1 MPMTSTRN
9 IPDKA
14 SSSYSHFVRQAKHI
28 LPDKGYFVLAFTLI
42 LLAALASFDFSPAP
56 PMVVENEIAS
66 QDIYADRSFLFED
79 AIATAKKKEQAGLL
93 QPLVCDLVTRPAENI
108 RITLENFFIEANR
121 ADSPEARTALQGA
134 LAAELNDEISPDFI
148 QTLGKL
154 DFQKQALSAVLPV
167 VQSYMKA
174 GVLPDMRMAL
184 PFKGGVTVR
193 TISSMGSDDSNPIVG
208 EEVLYPEAQSLH
220 DIKSVQAV
228 ISQTIKPLSLS
239 SPEKRAMET
248 LFFGLLRPTLVPN
261 YEITKVRSMEIK
273 ARIEP
278 AVERIQKGEILVR
291 QGDRVTREQQMKAQT
306 FADKKG
312 HRFKVNNFIG
322 IAACGLLLS
331 SGLLF
336 SPSATKVG
344 IMLRRDYIFI
354 ATLLVTFALIAKGL
368 FALGMVVAES
378 SPTFD
383 PSTLAY
389 AVPIAGASGLSAL
402 IFTTRRYLVTGLLL
416 AFYCTMMSGSGLGM
430 FLFYFLGAMW
440 STWLTARAQTRQDMV
455 VQIVPL
461 SLGLL
466 ALWFGSTFLDGGT
479 HTRYLGEVVAT
490 IGGAAFSLLLV
501 FSLAP
506 VLEMAFNYTT
516 RFRLMELLNL
526 EQPLLQDLMLNAPG
540 TYHHSLIVANMV
552 EAGAKAIGAHSLICK
567 VGALYHDIGKIS
579 KANYF
584 IENQLGAEN
593 PHDQLSPSMSALILI
608 SHAKQGGE
616 LGVQHRLSK
625 EITDIIRQHHGTGVI
640 RYFYQKALNQADA
653 TPPKIEDFS
662 YPGPR
667 PQTREAGIVMLADAV
682 EASSRTLANPTSHR
696 LRAHIDSVLKNI
708 NADGQLD
715 ETNLTFKELSIL
727 GDSFH
732 KVLRGIFHHRIAYP
746 GQGGEGKEAAP
757 AKVAPPAPTAPVMLQ
772 GQVSL

>member
-1 MPMTSTRN
+1 MPMTSTRK

-14 SSSYSHFVRQAKHI
+14 SSSYSHFVRRARHT
-28 LPDKGYFVLAFTLI
+28 LPDRGYFVLVLILI
-42 LLAALASFDFSPAP
+42 LLAGLASFDFSPAP
-56 PMVVENEIAS
+56 PLVVEGEIAT
-66 QDIYADRSFLFED
+66 QGIYADKSFIFED
-79 AIATAKKKEQAGLL
+79 GAATAKKKEQAGWL
-93 QPLVCDLVTRPAENI
+93 QPLVCDLVTRPAENL

-121 ADSPEARTALQGA
+121 ADTPEVRGA
-134 LAAELNDEISPDFI
+134 LREALTAELNDEISADFI
-148 QTLGKL
+148 HTLGRL
-154 DFQKQALSAVLPV
+154 EFQKQALSAVLPV
-167 VQSYMKA
+167 VQSYMKE

-193 TISSMGSDDSNPIVG
+193 TISPVGSEDPNTIVG
-208 EEVLYPEAQSLH
+208 EEVLHQETQSLH

-228 ISQTIKPLSLS
+228 ISQTIKPLPLS
-239 SPEKRAMET
+239 PAEKRVMET

-261 YEITKVRSMEIK
+261 YEVTKVRTMESK
-273 ARIEP
+273 ARVEP
-278 AVERIQKGEILVR
+278 VVERIQKGEILVR
-291 QGDRVTREQQMKAQT
+291 QGDRVTREQQLKAQT

-312 HRFKVNNFIG
+312 DRFKTNSFIG
-322 IAACGLLLS
+322 ISACGVLLS
-331 SGLLF
+331 FGLLF
-336 SPSATKVG
+336 SPSAAKVG
-344 IMLRRDYIFI
+344 LMLRRDYIFI
-354 ATLLVTFALIAKGL
+354 AALLVTFALIAKGL
-368 FALGMVVAES
+368 FALGTVLAES

-383 PSTLAY
+383 PATLAY
-389 AVPIAGASGLSAL
+389 AVPIAGASGLAAL

-416 AFYCTMMSGSGLGM
+416 AFYCAMMSGSGLGM

-455 VQIVPL
+455 VQILPL
-461 SLGLL
+461 CAGLL

-479 HTRYLGEVVAT
+479 HNRYLGEALAT
-490 IGGAAFSLLLV
+490 VGGAAFSLLLV

-506 VLEMAFNYTT
+506 VLEMVFNYTT

-584 IENQLGAEN
+584 IENQLGNEN
-593 PHDQLSPSMSALILI
+593 PHDQLAPSMSALILI
-608 SHAKQGGE
+608 SHSKQGGD

-625 EITDIIRQHHGTGVI
+625 EVTDIIRQHHGTSAI
-640 RYFYQKALNQADA
+640 RYFYQKALHQADA
-653 TPPKIEDFS
+653 TAPKIEDFS

-696 LRAHIDSVLKNI
+696 LQAHIDNVLKNI

-727 GDSFH
+727 ADSFH

-746 GQGGEGKEAAP
+746 AQAPEGREMPAP
-757 AKVAPPAPTAPVMLQ
+757 KAPPAPAAP
-772 GQVSL
+772 GQVS